1 MPSEIILRDI
11 TGENMP
17 ILKRYSLKIDPQRS
31 LRIVLQRSLRIDPQ
45 RYLWTNTMAKSPIK
59 PQPI

>member
-17 ILKRYSLKIDPQRS
+17 ILKRYSLRIDPQK
-31 LRIVLQRSLRIDPQ
+31 SLRIDPQ